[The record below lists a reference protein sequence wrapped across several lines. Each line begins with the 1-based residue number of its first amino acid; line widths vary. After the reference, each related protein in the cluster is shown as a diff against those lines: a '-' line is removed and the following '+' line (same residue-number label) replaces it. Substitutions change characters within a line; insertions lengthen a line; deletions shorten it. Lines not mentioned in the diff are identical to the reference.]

1 MQKEIIYKGFSAS
14 PSDYECPDGELA
26 AAIGL
31 VPEESGL
38 QAPLPPKKSDVD
50 YGDSEVLCIHE
61 GNGYTHYILKDGNKV
76 KWGNVLLKDFGSYTI
91 YSAEP
96 MGNTVVVLTS
106 NGMYYFLWKE
116 ESNSYKDLGNHLPE
130 LPIQFG
136 LIADRISADGGRV
149 EYNNGWDV
157 HIPYPGTE
165 GQTFPPERNETHED
179 NYLRQN
185 TNDYIGSVA
194 YSDEIKNTVTE
205 QVLARVNSKVEEY
218 RRQGYFLFPF
228 FVRYGYQLRNGSR
241 TMFSAPVLMTIA
253 SKCNPYVAV
262 TGVHSTETDPA
273 FEETDAGWNMHRH
286 MENQRMDITL
296 YFSRARLGY
305 KVLTSRYLEK
315 VKDWKDIIQ
324 SVDIFISEPLWTYD
338 QGGKCVGINYDID
351 RFTTGGRH
359 SICKTEGFFSNEFKG
374 VTDTEMFNGLDLLN
388 RPYVKLPL
396 KPITETEIEN
406 GSQVFRC
413 LKQINLNEL
422 QCDSIQAISIPEGTL
437 ISLSSSLDVIDGA
450 YDYDSHDTLIPTSSY
465 SYNSRLNITGISKK
479 YKLYHAAS
487 MMPYTDGN
495 EQVRLWGKLTTEQGQ
510 RVVGSTDNGLLAKE
524 TWINTNA
531 PIHFLFF
538 PFTGVYEAEAVLFLD
553 PVDNTDY
560 YRKLTLKRHPYLNGF
575 YFFSNWDLNP
585 REYGERVDYPVGY
598 NEPVSLPNKIY
609 TSDANNPFVFPVGT
623 INTLENARKI
633 YATCSAAKALSEG
646 QFGQFPLYAFTE
658 NGVWAME
665 LATDGSYKAKQPIT
679 RDVCIDTE
687 SITQIDSAVLFATDR
702 GIMMI
707 SGSNTTCI
715 SDELN
720 ERNVFNPSSL
730 PKIDNVITEYINP
743 DSLDYVPFLTFV
755 YGCRM
760 IYDYVHQR
768 IIVFNPQYRYA
779 YVYSLKSK
787 KWGMMYST
795 IQKAINSY
803 PNALAVIKDEN
814 ENNVIVDYSKD
825 SVLLP
830 SVGSQKGVIIT
841 RPIKLDEPDTLKTVN
856 TVITRG
862 KFEKGHVKTIL
873 YGSRDLENW
882 HLIASSVDH
891 TLRYLHGTPYKYFRI
906 VLLCDLE
913 KGESIISSTIEYT
926 NKYADQIR

>member
-31 VPEESGL
+31 VPEDSGL

-61 GNGYTHYILKDGNKV
+61 GKGYTHYILKDGNKV

-116 ESNSYKDLGNHLPE
+116 DSYSYKDLGNHLPE

-136 LIADRISADGGRV
+136 LIAERVSESAGRI

-157 HIPYPGTE
+157 HIPTPGTD
-165 GQTFPPERNETHED
+165 FPVPLTDEQERDYMIN
-179 NYLRQN
+179 N
-185 TNDYIGSVA
+185 TDGFILSNT
-194 YSDEIKNTVTE
+194 YSEELKNSITE

-228 FVRYGYQLRNGSR
+228 FVRYAYHLYDGSL
-241 TMFSAPVLMTIA
+241 TMHSAPVLMTIA
-253 SKCNPYVAV
+253 SKQNPYVSV
-262 TGVHSTETDPA
+262 TDYGNTQTEPA
-273 FEETDAGWNMHRH
+273 YERTEAGWNNHRH

-296 YFSRARLGY
+296 FFSRARLGY

-315 VKDWKDIIQ
+315 VKDWGDIIKF
-324 SVDIFISEPLWTYD
+324 VDIFISEPLWTYD
-338 QGGKCVGINYDID
+338 QGGKCEGVNHAWD
-351 RFTTGGRH
+351 RFIGGH
-359 SICKTEGFFSNEFKG
+359 SICQTSGFFSNEFKG
-374 VTDTEMFNGLDLLN
+374 VTDTDMFNGLDLLN
-388 RPYVKLPL
+388 KPYVKLPL

-406 GSQVFRC
+406 GSQNFYL

-422 QCDSIQAISIPEGTL
+422 NYYIQTISIPEGYL
-437 ISLSSSLDVIDGA
+437 SSLSTRERIDGA

-510 RVVGSTDNGLLAKE
+510 RVVGSTDNGLLALE
-524 TWINTNA
+524 TWISTNA

-560 YRKLTLKRHPYLNGF
+560 YRKLTLKKHPYLNGF
-575 YFFSNWDLNP
+575 YFFSNWALHP
-585 REYGERVDYPVGY
+585 REYGTPTGRPGGG
-598 NEPVSLPNKIY
+598 NEPVSLLNKIY
-609 TSDANNPFVFPVGT
+609 TSDVNNPFVFPVGT

-658 NGVWAME
+658 TGVWAME

-830 SVGSQKGVIIT
+830 TVGSQKGVIIT